1 MTIQFD
7 PNVANKIKAGLQTG
21 EAVEL
26 PFPVVYL
33 WVINGLP
40 SYKQQAAS
48 APALYY
54 GGWACKQEQALEVA
68 QASGLAIP
76 DDWVESAIALK
87 DGEYEGYTTRSIMV
101 APFGKRESWLLDG
114 RRHAQYVEGGRRHV
128 QYLAYMAELRDKTL
142 IPWGPV
148 VFSGKGYQARYLN
161 DAIIAW
167 EKATAQARMKLAPG
181 IPAAFFWMALGT
193 FGKERQAVSVGKP
206 GAQSP
211 ITPITTYIPADGISP
226 EVLER
231 RYIGSEIAAIMA
243 DKAEEATEWLN
254 AWKKPAETETGN
266 GGPEDDF
273 FVGTP
278 PDSMDIPF

>member
-7 PNVANKIKAGLQTG
+7 PNVANKIKAGMQTG

-33 WVINGLP
+33 WVINGQT
-40 SYKQQAAS
+40 SYKAVGG
-48 APALYY
+48 ALYY

-76 DDWVESAIALK
+76 DDWVEAAIALK
-87 DGEYEGYTTRSIMV
+87 DGEYEGFTTRAIMV

-128 QYLAYMAELRDKTL
+128 QYLAYMAELREKTL
-142 IPWGPV
+142 VPWGPV
-148 VFSGKGYQARYLN
+148 VFSAKGYQARYLN

-181 IPAAFFWMALGT
+181 IPASFFWMALGT
-193 FGKERQAVSVGKP
+193 FGKERQAINVGKP

-211 ITPITTYIPADGISP
+211 ITPITAYIPADGISP

-231 RYIGSEIAAIMA
+231 RYIGSDIAAIMA
-243 DKAEEATEWLN
+243 DKAEEAEEWLS
-254 AWKKPAETETGN
+254 AWKRSAEGN
-266 GGPEDDF
+266 GGPEGEDDF
-273 FVGTP
+273 FMGTP
-278 PDSMDIPF
+278 PDSMDVLF

>member
-1 MTIQFD
+1 MAIQFD
-7 PNVANKIKAGLQTG
+7 PNVAAKIKAGMQTG

-33 WVINGLP
+33 WVINGQT
-40 SYKQQAAS
+40 SYKAVGG
-48 APALYY
+48 ALYY

-68 QASGLAIP
+68 QASGLTIP
-76 DDWVESAIALK
+76 ADWVESAIALK
-87 DGEYEGYTTRSIMV
+87 DGEYEGFTTRSIMV

-114 RRHAQYVEGGRRHV
+114 RRHAQYIEGGRRHV

-142 IPWGPV
+142 VPWGPV

-181 IPAAFFWMALGT
+181 IPSSFFWMALGT
-193 FGKERQAVSVGKP
+193 FGKERQAINVGKP

-211 ITPITTYIPADGISP
+211 ITPITAYIPADGISP

-231 RYIGSEIAAIMA
+231 RYIGSDIAAIMA
-243 DKAEEATEWLN
+243 DKAEEAEEWLS
-254 AWKKPAETETGN
+254 AWKRSAEGSD
-266 GGPEDDF
+266 GPESEDDF
-273 FVGTP
+273 FMGAP
-278 PDSMDIPF
+278 PDSMDVLF